1 MVSGANLA
9 SDVIFCGPRKDYVA
23 QCECLASE
31 FGLRKL
37 FSKRK
42 KSFKLV
48 IRENSDYRRNEDIY
62 F

>member
-1 MVSGANLA
+1 MVSGPNLA
-9 SDVIFCGPRKDYVA
+9 SDVIFCWPRKDYEA
-23 QCECLASE
+23 QCEYLASV

-42 KSFKLV
+42 KSFKLIV
-48 IRENSDYRRNEDIY
+48 RENSDYRRNEEIY